1 MRPTRRLDRPDVS
14 QQVLA
19 TAVPERFCD
28 VTGDHDNQGTRRAGI
43 AQWMSEHQ
51 SSDGVRVVRS

>member
-43 AQWMSEHQ
+43 AQ
-51 SSDGVRVVRS
+51 